1 VLLVLHDEPDGQFRP
16 GFDPWIQY
24 VVNELGYAVVAPNV
38 RGSSGYGRSYF
49 ALDKGMLREDAVK
62 DVGALLVWL
71 SLDPKFDARHIVVSG
86 GYLALATLVNY
97 GDRLRGAV
105 DFAGITDYVGL
116 MSTTAPYLQSQQRA
130 EFGDE
135 RDLDTR
141 AYLRRISPL
150 TGADRIVRPLFEV
163 HADVPIRRAGE
174 PLAQSRG
181 DGVVAESGR
190 RRPPLHPA
198 GKSRCLLP
206 YLRRVPGERAL
217 AIARPHARA
226 S

>member
-1 VLLVLHDEPDGQFRP
+1 
-16 GFDPWIQY
+16 
-24 VVNELGYAVVAPNV
+24 
-38 RGSSGYGRSYF
+38 
-49 ALDKGMLREDAVK
+49 MLREDAVK

-141 AYLRRISPL
+141 AYLRRI
-150 TGADRIVRPLFEV
+150 PLFEV
-163 HADVPIRRAGE
+163 LGKNDPRVPISQSDE
-174 PLAQSRG
+174 LANRLRSRG
-181 DGVVAESGR
+181 GTVWLLKAGDEGR
-190 RRPPLHPA
+190 RFT
-198 GKSRCLLP
+198 
-206 YLRRVPGERAL
+206 RRENLDAYYRTFAEFL
-217 AIARPHARA
+217 ASVR
-226 S
+226 